1 MQTKNAKCWAPMG
14 YQGYFLAVFG
24 VFLAF
29 SVRFSMHAF
38 LQASLPMTFFIVN
51 TIIIALI
58 YGFGPSMLTIALS
71 TPVSFYFFVPPY
83 DSFDMPTAQDGFVF
97 ASYISIAFIAVI
109 IIEWLQ
115 RERYEAVLQSRV
127 SESRYRLLAQAS
139 SRLKKA
145 QSLAEV

>member
-29 SVRFSMHAF
+29 SIRFSMHAF

-58 YGFGPSMLTIALS
+58 YGLGPSLLTIALS
-71 TPVSFYFFVPPY
+71 IPISFYFFVPPFESY
-83 DSFDMPTAQDGFVF
+83 EPPTLQDGFVF
-97 ASYISIAFIAVI
+97 TSYISIALVAVI

-115 RERYEAVLQSRV
+115 RERYKAVLQSRV